1 MKNRLISIIMIVSI
15 ALFIVSLS
23 ISFTILFRPFY
34 YFHINHLNLVK
45 ETNYTYEEIK
55 EAYDDMLDYTTLNR
69 PFKTGKLKYSKEGKD
84 HFKDCKAL
92 FMINFI
98 ILGLST
104 IILII
109 KKKFFDK
116 LKLLN
121 FNIEFWSSCLV
132 LLVFI
137 IVTSISLIIG
147 FDRVFVVF
155 HDIFFLGKDNWLLNY
170 HTDEIIK
177 ILPEEY
183 FMNCAIL
190 TITVIVIISMVIIIH
205 EIYTKRHKDK

>member
-1 MKNRLISIIMIVSI
+1 
-15 ALFIVSLS
+15 
-23 ISFTILFRPFY
+23 
-34 YFHINHLNLVK
+34 
-45 ETNYTYEEIK
+45 
-55 EAYDDMLDYTTLNR
+55 
-69 PFKTGKLKYSKEGKD
+69 
-84 HFKDCKAL
+84 
-92 FMINFI
+92 MINFI
-98 ILGLST
+98 ILGLSS

-109 KKKFFDK
+109 KKKFFNK

-132 LLVFI
+132 LLIFFVI
-137 IVTSISLIIG
+137 TSISLIIG

-170 HTDEIIK
+170 NSDEIIK

-190 TITVIVIISMVIIIH
+190 TIFIIIIICMTIIIR
-205 EIYTKRHKDK
+205 ELYKKRRD